1 MKEIET
7 LTRVYKRRMADL
19 KVIEER
25 TRIEIAGHKA
35 TIAEE

>member
-19 KVIEER
+19 RVIEER
-25 TRIEIAGHKA
+25 LNSEFAEHKA
-35 TIAEE
+35 IIASE